1 MCEKERS
8 WPAVC
13 VSADSGHK
21 QVSHREHTLL
31 NTGEISLVGAKLSS
45 IFMDIIMSTS
55 VISRKRQLLADKD
68 IH

>member
-1 MCEKERS
+1 MCDT
-8 WPAVC
+8 
-13 VSADSGHK
+13 ADSGHK
-21 QVSHREHTLL
+21 QVCHREHTLL